1 MIFQRSATPLPMW
14 EIEKTVSRQI
24 KNTQKLSESQ
34 KSARVLTPDSFHR
47 GTSQHGRQSST
58 GARHAEPILG
68 PSVLLT
74 LSPHPTRTHTTQP
87 TQQKHTRHCRASPP
101 LSQRLHMHARH
112 QRCTRQC
119 TCARTAMPCG
129 CAVLPAQRI
138 AARSIALAET
148 VERSSGTLVDQRRRQ
163 VLREPLGGSTTAP
176 GGSRAAISKVNSVL
190 PTKGFEK

>member
-1 MIFQRSATPLPMW
+1 MW

-47 GTSQHGRQSST
+47 GTSQRMDDRAARERDMQSPYWGLPCCLRCLLTPPGPIPLSPRNRSIQGT
-58 GARHAEPILG
+58 AEPRHHC
-68 PSVLLT
+68 
-74 LSPHPTRTHTTQP
+74 LSGCTCTPDTNDARGS
-87 TQQKHTRHCRASPP
+87 A
-101 LSQRLHMHARH
+101 HARA
-112 QRCTRQC
+112 QRCP
-119 TCARTAMPCG
+119 AL
-129 CAVLPAQRI
+129 LPAQRI

-176 GGSRAAISKVNSVL
+176 GGSRAAISKMNSVL
-190 PTKGFEK
+190 APADEWIQKVTTEQSGEA

>member
-1 MIFQRSATPLPMW
+1 MIVHQVDCIASRVNRGCEGDFQRSATPLPMW
-14 EIEKTVSRQI
+14 EIERTVSRQI

-34 KSARVLTPDSFHR
+34 KSARVLTPDSFHH

-74 LSPHPTRTHTTQP
+74 LPPHPTRTHTTQP
-87 TQQKHTRHCRASPP
+87 TQQKHTMHCRASPP

-119 TCARTAMPCG
+119 TCARTAMPCTP
-129 CAVLPAQRI
+129 ARPTHRSARYRARRHRREVLHDARRPTTPAG
-138 AARSIALAET
+138 AL
-148 VERSSGTLVDQRRRQ
+148 
-163 VLREPLGGSTTAP
+163 
-176 GGSRAAISKVNSVL
+176 
-190 PTKGFEK
+190 